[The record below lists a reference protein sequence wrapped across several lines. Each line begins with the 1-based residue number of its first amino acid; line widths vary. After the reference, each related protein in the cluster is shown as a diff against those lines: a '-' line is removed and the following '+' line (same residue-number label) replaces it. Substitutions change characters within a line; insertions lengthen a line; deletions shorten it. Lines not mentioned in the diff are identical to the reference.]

1 MGKTTRF
8 TRSKPKRYKRYRHG
22 GLNVK
27 DKEGSVKVD
36 VISATMISQ
45 NRPKEVKK
53 VAATGDKYNTYKT
66 RIT

>member
-8 TRSKPKRYKRYRHG
+8 THPKPKRYKRYKDG

-27 DKEGSVKVD
+27 NGEGSVQVG
-36 VISATMISQ
+36 VISATMTAQ
-45 NRPKEVKK
+45 NRPKVKK
-53 VAATGDKYNTYKT
+53 VAATGDKFNTYKT

>member
-8 TRSKPKRYKRYRHG
+8 TRSKPKRYKRYKHG

-27 DKEGSVKVD
+27 DEEGSVKVD
-36 VISATMISQ
+36 VISATVTAL
-45 NRPKEVKK
+45 NRPKVKK